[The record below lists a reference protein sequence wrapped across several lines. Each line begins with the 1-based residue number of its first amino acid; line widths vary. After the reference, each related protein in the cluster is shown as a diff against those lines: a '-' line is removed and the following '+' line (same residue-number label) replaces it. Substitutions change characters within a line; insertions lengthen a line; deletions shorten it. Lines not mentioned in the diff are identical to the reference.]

1 MPSVTEVSEQMRALA
16 GVALAQWSLDVVGL
30 DLIKMRENA
39 VFRVNLAD
47 GTKVALRIHRLGYH
61 TDAELASEFVWM
73 KALKIAGIDVPTPI
87 PSRWGRAFESIDL
100 GDPPGARQV
109 SLFEWLDG
117 HQLGSMEG
125 GVGDDLAGVARCYQT
140 VGRLAARMHDA
151 THSWTPPAGFVRHAW
166 DVDGLVG
173 DSPLWG
179 RFWALPLLSDAER
192 TLLERVRTAI
202 AVDLSGVSQSPD
214 QYGLIHADLSP
225 ENIMV
230 NGPAIRVIDFDDAG
244 YGWHLFDL
252 ATSLYFLV
260 GSTTFTVALEALIAG
275 YRSERPLPDSTL
287 QHLPLFF
294 AARGTTYLGWILTRP
309 QTDTAQ
315 HHGRDLIDRACAAA
329 EQYFAYRRGES
340 IPWTIPRER

>member
-1 MPSVTEVSEQMRALA
+1 MNSSATTPGVTEVSAQMRA
-16 GVALAQWSLDVVGL
+16 VAAEALKFWPLEVVGL

-47 GTKVALRIHRLGYH
+47 GNKAALRIHRQGYH

-73 KALKIAGIDVPTPI
+73 EALKVAGIDVPTPI
-87 PSRWGRAFESIDL
+87 PSRRGRPFESVDL
-100 GDPPGARQV
+100 AAVPGVRQV

-117 HQLGSMEG
+117 HQLGSMEA
-125 GVGDDLAGVARCYQT
+125 GVGEDLAGVARCYRT
-140 VGRLAARMHDA
+140 VGRLAARMHNA
-151 THSWTPPAGFVRHAW
+151 AEAWTPPAGFIRHAW
-166 DVDGLVG
+166 DAQGLVG
-173 DSPLWG
+173 NAPLWG
-179 RFWALPLLSDAER
+179 NFWELPLLSGAER
-192 TLLERVRTAI
+192 ALLDRARTAI
-202 AVDLSGVSQSPD
+202 AADLSGTSQSPH

-230 NGPAIRVIDFDDAG
+230 NGAAIRVIDFDDAG

-252 ATSLYFLV
+252 ATSVYFLL
-260 GSTTFTVALEALIAG
+260 GSNPFAVALDALIAG

-287 QHLPLFF
+287 EHVPLFF

-315 HHGRDLIDRACAAA
+315 HHARDLIDRACAAA
-329 EQYFAYRRGES
+329 EQYFAHRRGAS
-340 IPWTIPRER
+340 IP